1 MTSERIT
8 VAAVTDY
15 AVEGD
20 TLRFDCEIAAP
31 ETVTPRRIPVML
43 TVYDPRTF
51 RFKLQANPE
60 VPTDSE
66 YPPLDTDA
74 VASDVDLAVTEADG
88 MLTVDTGA
96 LEIVVGLEEWS
107 FAVRDAETGDTVFEE
122 QRADPDVFGRQRVDA
137 LGFTQEEI
145 NHNPR
150 RVAETGTSFRLSPDE
165 KIYGAGEQFVD
176 FDRRGRELDLWHE
189 EPLGTETER
198 AYKNI
203 PFHLSTNGYG
213 LLLDTTAR
221 VHYDFG
227 KSSTASGTMSVA
239 DDEFAFLFFYGP
251 SFREI
256 IQRYTAVTGRPSRP
270 PKWSFGTWMSR
281 LGYESRE
288 ELEEVADRLR
298 AEEIPSD
305 VLHLDPFWMRSN
317 KSTDMEWDT
326 DQFPDPEEMISELRD
341 DDFRLSLW
349 EHPHVPVGTDAF
361 TEGATEGYFV
371 TDGTG
376 SPYVMD
382 HTCQGDYRG
391 ALVDF
396 TDPDAVEWWKDKH
409 RRLLEQGVAVFKTD
423 YGEYVPEDAVFAN
436 GKSGKVMHN
445 LYPYLYNEAVYE
457 TVEEVNGPEEAVVWG
472 RSAWTGSQA
481 FPMHWGG
488 DPQTSWN
495 GMSAALRGGLSAS
508 LSGIAF
514 WSHDI
519 GGFRGTPS
527 DAVYTRWSQFGLL
540 SSNSRCHGTTP
551 REPWEFGEDALDVF
565 REYARLRYRLI
576 PYLYTYAEVAAQT
589 GLPVVRPLVLEY
601 QDDPSVHRLD
611 TQFLLG
617 EDLLIAPVFTDSGTR
632 SVYLPE
638 GEWRDFWTDEQYH
651 GSGTVHVDVEIDE
664 MPIFVRAGSV
674 IPQREPTQSIQAGT
688 PEQLELDVLL
698 ADGEAQG
705 RFYDADADELV
716 EITVE
721 ETSGTVSVDLG
732 GASPDRVSLDI
743 RGLSADDA
751 DDTDADAIVGVDDV
765 VVDGQTIAHVESD
778 PVAGE
783 WTTTPMGLTVIV

>member
-8 VAAVTDY
+8 VAAVTEY
-15 AVEGD
+15 EIEGD
-20 TLRFDCEIAAP
+20 TVHFDCAIDAP
-31 ETVTPRRIPVML
+31 DTVTERTVPVTL
-43 TVYDPRTF
+43 TVYDPSTF
-51 RFKLQANPE
+51 RFELQANPE
-60 VPTDSE
+60 VATDSD

-74 VASDVDLAVTEADG
+74 VDADVALDTAEENGT
-88 MLTVDTGA
+88 LTVDTGV
-96 LEIVVGLEEWS
+96 LTIEVGLDEWS
-107 FAVRDAETGDTVFEE
+107 FAVRDAETGATVFEE

-137 LGFTQEEI
+137 LGYAQEEI

-150 RVAETGTSFRLSPDE
+150 RVSETGTSFRLSPDE
-165 KIYGAGEQFVD
+165 KIYGAGEQFVE

-203 PFHLSTNGYG
+203 PFYLSTNGYG

-227 KSSTASGTMSVA
+227 KSSTASGTMSVD
-239 DDEFAFLFFYGP
+239 DDEFAYVFFYGP
-251 SFREI
+251 EFREI
-256 IQRYTAVTGRPSRP
+256 IQRYTAVTGRPARP

-288 ELEEVADRLR
+288 ELEAVAERLR
-298 AEEIPSD
+298 DEEIPSD
-305 VLHLDPFWMRSN
+305 VLHLDPFWMRAN
-317 KSTDMEWDT
+317 KSTDLEWDT
-326 DQFPDPEEMISELRD
+326 EQFPEPEAMISELLD

-361 TEGATEGYFV
+361 EAGVREGYFV

-382 HTCQGDYRG
+382 RTCQGDYRG

-436 GKSGKVMHN
+436 GKSGKAMHN
-445 LYPYLYNEAVYE
+445 LYPYLYNEAVYD
-457 TVEEVNGPEEAVVWG
+457 TVAEVNGPEEAVVWG

-551 REPWEFGEDALDVF
+551 REPWEFGEDALDIF
-565 REYARLRYRLI
+565 REYARLRYRLL
-576 PYLYTYAEVAAQT
+576 PYIYTYAEVAART

-611 TQFLLG
+611 TQYLLG
-617 EDLLIAPVFTDSGTR
+617 EDVLVAPVFTESGTR

-638 GEWRDFWTDEQYH
+638 GEWRDYWTDERHAGGQR
-651 GSGTVHVDVEIDE
+651 VDVDVGLDE

-674 IPQREPTQSIQAGT
+674 VPQREPTQSVQPGT
-688 PEQLELDVLL
+688 PDHLELDVTM
-698 ADGEAQG
+698 AEGEASG
-705 RFYDADADELV
+705 RFYDADADELLSIAV
-716 EITVE
+716 AEAD
-721 ETSGTVSVDLG
+721 GTLSVDLG
-732 GASPDRVSLDI
+732 ATSAERVTLTVRGAEPETVE
-743 RGLSADDA
+743 
-751 DDTDADAIVGVDDV
+751 
-765 VVDGQTIAHVESD
+765 VDGESLTAVDSD
-778 PVAGE
+778 PDAGE
-783 WTTTPMGLTVIV
+783 WTPTETGLSVVV

>member
-8 VAAVTDY
+8 VAGVTEY
-15 AVEGD
+15 VVEDD
-20 TLRFDCEIAAP
+20 TICLDCDLAGP
-31 ETVTPRRIPVML
+31 ETITSRTVPVTM

-51 RFKLQANPE
+51 RFELEANPE
-60 VPTDSE
+60 GATESE

-74 VASDVDLAVTEADG
+74 VSSSVDLDVTEAG
-88 MLTVDTGA
+88 GTLTVETGA
-96 LEIVVGLEEWS
+96 LTIAVGLDEWS
-107 FAVRDAETGDTVFEE
+107 FTVRDAETDETVFEE
-122 QRADPDVFGRQRVDA
+122 QRADVDVFDRHRVDA
-137 LGFTQEEI
+137 LGFSQEEI
-145 NHNPR
+145 NYNPR
-150 RVAETGTSFRLSPDE
+150 RITETGTSFRLSPGE
-165 KIYGAGEQFVD
+165 KIYGAGEQFVE
-176 FDRRGRELDLWHE
+176 FDRRGRELELWHE

-203 PFHLSTNGYG
+203 PFHLSTSGYG

-239 DDEFAFLFFYGP
+239 DDELAFVFFYGP
-251 SFREI
+251 DFRDVI
-256 IQRYTAVTGRPSRP
+256 RRYTALTGRPSRP

-288 ELEEVADRLR
+288 ELETVADRLR
-298 AEEIPSD
+298 EEEIPSD
-305 VLHLDPFWMRSN
+305 VLHLDPFWMRDRC
-317 KSTDMEWDT
+317 STDLEWDT
-326 DQFPDPEEMISELRD
+326 EQFPDPEEMIAELRK

-361 TEGATEGYFV
+361 ATGASEGYFV

-382 HTCQGDYRG
+382 NTCQGDYRG

-409 RRLLEQGVAVFKTD
+409 RRLLKQGVAVLKTD

-436 GKSGKVMHN
+436 GKSGKAMHN

-457 TVEEVNGPEEAVVWG
+457 AVGEVNGPDEAVVWG

-527 DAVYTRWSQFGLL
+527 DAVYTRWAQFGLL

-551 REPWEFGEDALDVF
+551 REPWEFGEDAVDIF
-565 REYARLRYRLI
+565 REYADLRYRLM
-576 PYLYTYAEVAAQT
+576 PYLYTHAEIAART

-601 QDDPSVHRLD
+601 QDDPTVHHID
-611 TQFLLG
+611 TQYLLG
-617 EDLLIAPVFTDSGTR
+617 TELLVAPVFAERGSR
-632 SVYLPE
+632 SVYLPD
-638 GEWRDFWTDEQYH
+638 GEWRDYW
-651 GSGTVHVDVEIDE
+651 SGERYEGGQTVEMTVDIDE
-664 MPIFVRAGSV
+664 MPLFVRAGSV
-674 IPQREPTQSIQAGT
+674 VPQREPTQSVQSGT
-688 PEQLELDVLL
+688 PAHLEPVVSL
-698 ADGEAQG
+698 ADGEASG
-705 RFYDADADELV
+705 RFYDVDVDELA
-716 EITVE
+716 EITAEIEDGVL
-721 ETSGTVSVDLG
+721 SVDLG
-732 GASPDRVSLDI
+732 AVSSERVTLTVH
-743 RGLSADDA
+743 
-751 DDTDADAIVGVDDV
+751 DTDPDAV
-765 VVDGQTIAHVESD
+765 VVDGESLTAVNAD
-778 PVAGE
+778 PRAGE
-783 WTTTPMGLTVIV
+783 WTVNGNAVTVVV

>member
-8 VAAVTDY
+8 VAAVSEYEVDGQT
-15 AVEGD
+15 V
-20 TLRFDCEIAAP
+20 RFDCEIDAP
-31 ETVTPRRIPVML
+31 EPVTDRTVPVTL

-51 RFKLQANPE
+51 RFELLANPE
-60 VPTDSE
+60 THTDSE
-66 YPPLDTDA
+66 YPPVETDA
-74 VASDVDLAVTEADG
+74 VETDVALDIAESDGT
-88 MLTVDTGA
+88 LTVDTGA
-96 LEIVVGLEEWS
+96 LSITVGLDEWS
-107 FAVRDAETGDTVFEE
+107 FAVVDADTGETVFEE

-150 RVAETGTSFRLSPDE
+150 RVDRTGTSFRLSPDE
-165 KIYGAGEQFVD
+165 KIYGAGEQFVE
-176 FDRRGRELDLWHE
+176 FDRRGRELDLWHQ

-227 KSSTASGTMSVA
+227 KTSTASGTMSVA
-239 DDEFAFLFFYGP
+239 DDDFSFVFFYGP
-251 SFREI
+251 EFRDI
-256 IQRYTAVTGRPSRP
+256 LQRYTAVTGRPSRP

-288 ELEEVADRLR
+288 ELEAVAARLR
-298 AEEIPSD
+298 EEEIPSD
-305 VLHLDPFWMRSN
+305 VLHLDPFWMRAN
-317 KSTDMEWDT
+317 KSTDLEWDT
-326 DQFPDPEEMISELRD
+326 EQFPDPEGMIAELRE

-349 EHPHVPVGTDAF
+349 EHPHVPVGTEAF
-361 TEGATEGYFV
+361 DEGVSEGYFV

-376 SPYVMD
+376 DAYVMD
-382 HTCQGDYRG
+382 NTCQGDYRG

-396 TDPDAVEWWKDKH
+396 TDPDAVEWWKAKH
-409 RRLLEQGVAVFKTD
+409 HRLLEQGVAVFKTD

-436 GKSGKVMHN
+436 GRSGKTMHN

-457 TVEEVNGPEEAVVWG
+457 AVGEVNGPEEAVVWG

-519 GGFRGTPS
+519 GGFRGTP
-527 DAVYTRWSQFGLL
+527 DDDVYTRWAQFGLL

-551 REPWEFGEDALDVF
+551 REPWEFGEQALDIF
-565 REYARLRYRLI
+565 REYARLRYRLL
-576 PYLYTYAEVAAQT
+576 PYLYTYAEVAART

-601 QDDPSVHRLD
+601 QDDPTVHRMD
-611 TQFLLG
+611 TQYLLG
-617 EDLLIAPVFTDSGTR
+617 EDLLVAPVFEDSGTR

-638 GEWRDFWTDEQYH
+638 GEWRDYWTGQRHE
-651 GSGTVHVDVEIDE
+651 GGRTVDVDVSIDE
-664 MPIFVRAGSV
+664 MPVFVRAGSV
-674 IPQREPTQSIQAGT
+674 LPEREPTQSVQPGT
-688 PEQLELDVLL
+688 PAELELDATL
-698 ADGEAQG
+698 ADGHAAG
-705 RFYDADADELV
+705 RFYDADADALV
-716 EITVE
+716 EFTVE
-721 ETSGTVSVDLG
+721 AGGDTLSVDLG
-732 GASPDRVSLDI
+732 ACTADRVTVTV
-743 RGLSADDA
+743 RDA
-751 DDTDADAIVGVDDV
+751 APETV
-765 VVDGQTIAHVESD
+765 VVDGETLQSVDDDPDAGTWTDTGTGVTIV
-778 PVAGE
+778 V
-783 WTTTPMGLTVIV
+783 

>member
-8 VAAVTDY
+8 VAAVDEY
-15 AVEGD
+15 DVSENRI
-20 TLRFDCEIAAP
+20 RFDCEIDATD
-31 ETVTPRRIPVML
+31 TVTERTIPVTL

-51 RFKLQANPE
+51 RFELQANPE
-60 VPTDSE
+60 VSTEND

-74 VASDVDLAVTEADG
+74 VDADVDLDVTETDG
-88 MLTVDTGA
+88 TLAIETGA
-96 LEIVVGLEEWS
+96 LVVEVGLSEWS
-107 FAVRDAETGDTVFEE
+107 FAVYDAKTGATVFEE

-137 LGFTQEEI
+137 LGYSREEI

-150 RVAETGTSFRLSPDE
+150 RVSETGTAFRLSPDE
-165 KIYGAGEQFVD
+165 KIYGAGEQFVE

-203 PFHLSTNGYG
+203 PFYLSTNGYG

-221 VHYDFG
+221 VQYDFG

-239 DDEFAFLFFYGP
+239 DDEFAYVFFYGP
-251 SFREI
+251 EFREV
-256 IQRYTAVTGRPSRP
+256 IQRYTAVTGRPARP

-288 ELEEVADRLR
+288 ELETVADRLR
-298 AEEIPSD
+298 DEAIPSD
-305 VLHLDPFWMRSN
+305 VLHLDPFWMRKN

-326 DQFPDPEEMISELRD
+326 EQFPEPEEMISELRD
-341 DDFRLSLW
+341 DDFQLSLW

-361 TEGATEGYFV
+361 AEGTHQGYFV

-382 HTCQGDYRG
+382 RTCQGDYRG

-396 TDPDAVEWWKDKH
+396 TDPQAVEWWKDKH
-409 RRLLEQGVAVFKTD
+409 RRLLDQGVAVFKTD

-457 TVEEVNGPEEAVVWG
+457 TVAEVNGPEEAVVWG

-527 DAVYTRWSQFGLL
+527 DAVYTRWAQFGLL

-565 REYARLRYRLI
+565 REYARLRYRLM
-576 PYLYTYAEVAAQT
+576 PYIYTYAEVAART

-611 TQFLLG
+611 TQYLLG
-617 EDLLIAPVFTDSGTR
+617 EDILVAPVFTESGIR
-632 SVYLPE
+632 SVYLPD
-638 GEWRDFWTDEQYH
+638 GEWRSYWTDERHEGGQ
-651 GSGTVHVDVEIDE
+651 TIDVDVELDE
-664 MPIFVRAGSV
+664 MPVFVRSGSV
-674 IPQREPTQSIQAGT
+674 LPLREPTQSVQPGT
-688 PEQLELDVLL
+688 PDQLELDVTM
-698 ADGEAQG
+698 ADDEASG
-705 RFYDADADELV
+705 RFYDVDADELV
-716 EITVE
+716 TIAVEAMDETLSVATGATSAERLTVTVRGVAP
-721 ETSGTVSVDLG
+721 ETVTVDDESVT
-732 GASPDRVSLDI
+732 RV
-743 RGLSADDA
+743 DA
-751 DDTDADAIVGVDDV
+751 DPA
-765 VVDGQTIAHVESD
+765 ES
-778 PVAGE
+778 E
-783 WTTTPMGLTVIV
+783 WTATDSVVTLIV

>member
-8 VAAVTDY
+8 VAAVDEY
-15 AVEGD
+15 DVSENRI
-20 TLRFDCEIAAP
+20 RFECEIDATD
-31 ETVTPRRIPVML
+31 TVTERTVPVTL

-51 RFKLQANPE
+51 RFELQANPE
-60 VPTDSE
+60 VSTEND

-74 VASDVDLAVTEADG
+74 VDADVDLDVTETDDT
-88 MLTVDTGA
+88 LTIETGA
-96 LEIVVGLEEWS
+96 IVVEVGLSEWS
-107 FAVRDAETGDTVFEE
+107 FAVHDAKTGATVFEE

-137 LGFTQEEI
+137 LGYSQEEI

-150 RVAETGTSFRLSPDE
+150 RVSETGTAFRLSPDE
-165 KIYGAGEQFVD
+165 KIYGAGEQFVE

-203 PFHLSTNGYG
+203 PFYLSTNGYG

-221 VHYDFG
+221 VQYDFG

-239 DDEFAFLFFYGP
+239 DDEFAYVFFYGP
-251 SFREI
+251 EFREV
-256 IQRYTAVTGRPSRP
+256 IQRYTAVTGRPARP

-288 ELEEVADRLR
+288 ELETVADRLR
-298 AEEIPSD
+298 DEAIPSD
-305 VLHLDPFWMRSN
+305 VLHLDPFWMRKN

-326 DQFPDPEEMISELRD
+326 EQFPEPEEMISELRD

-361 TEGATEGYFV
+361 AEGTHQGYFV

-382 HTCQGDYRG
+382 RTCQGDYRG

-396 TDPDAVEWWKDKH
+396 TDPHAVEWWKDKH
-409 RRLLEQGVAVFKTD
+409 RRLLDQGVAVFKTD

-436 GKSGKVMHN
+436 GKSGKAMHN

-457 TVEEVNGPEEAVVWG
+457 TVAEVNGPEEAVVWG

-527 DAVYTRWSQFGLL
+527 DAVYTRWAQFGLL

-565 REYARLRYRLI
+565 REYARLRYRLM
-576 PYLYTYAEVAAQT
+576 PYIYTYAEVAART

-601 QDDPSVHRLD
+601 QDDPSVHQLD
-611 TQFLLG
+611 TQYLLG
-617 EDLLIAPVFTDSGTR
+617 EDILVAPVFTESGIR
-632 SVYLPE
+632 SVYLPD
-638 GEWRDFWTDEQYH
+638 GEWRNYWTDERHEGGQ
-651 GSGTVHVDVEIDE
+651 TIDVDVELDE
-664 MPIFVRAGSV
+664 MPVFVRSGSV
-674 IPQREPTQSIQAGT
+674 LPLREPTQSVQPGT
-688 PEQLELDVLL
+688 PDQLELDVTM
-698 ADGEAQG
+698 ADDEASG

-716 EITVE
+716 TIAVE
-721 ETSGTVSVDLG
+721 AVGETLSVDTGETSAEHLTVTVRGVAPETVTVGNESVT
-732 GASPDRVSLDI
+732 RV
-743 RGLSADDA
+743 DA
-751 DDTDADAIVGVDDV
+751 DPD
-765 VVDGQTIAHVESD
+765 ES
-778 PVAGE
+778 E
-783 WTTTPMGLTVIV
+783 WTATDSVVTLVV

>member
-8 VAAVTDY
+8 VSAVADY
-15 AVEGD
+15 AVEDD
-20 TLRFDCEIAAP
+20 TVHFECEIDAP
-31 ETVTPRRIPVML
+31 ETVTERTIPVTL
-43 TVYDPRTF
+43 TVYDPRTY
-51 RFKLQANPE
+51 RFELQANPE
-60 VPTDSE
+60 VATESD
-66 YPPLDTDA
+66 YPPLDTNA
-74 VASDVDLAVTEADG
+74 VDSDVALDVSEADG
-88 MLTVDTGA
+88 TLTVDTGVLA
-96 LEIVVGLEEWS
+96 IEVGLDEWS
-107 FAVRDAETGDTVFEE
+107 FAVRDTETGATVFEE

-137 LGFTQEEI
+137 LGYAQEEI

-150 RVAETGTSFRLSPDE
+150 RVSETGTSFRLSPDE
-165 KIYGAGEQFVD
+165 KIYGAGEQFVE

-203 PFHLSTNGYG
+203 PFYLSTNGYG

-227 KSSTASGTMSVA
+227 NTSTASGTMSVA
-239 DDEFAFLFFYGP
+239 DDEFAYVFFYGP
-251 SFREI
+251 EFREVI
-256 IQRYTAVTGRPSRP
+256 ERYTAVTGRPARP

-288 ELEEVADRLR
+288 ELETVAERLR
-298 AEEIPSD
+298 EEEIPSD
-305 VLHLDPFWMRSN
+305 VLHLDPFWMRAN
-317 KSTDMEWDT
+317 KSTDLEWDT
-326 DQFPDPEEMISELRD
+326 EQFPEPEAMISELLD

-349 EHPHVPVGTDAF
+349 EHPHVPVGTEAF
-361 TEGATEGYFV
+361 EEGVREGYFV

-382 HTCQGDYRG
+382 RTCQGDYRG

-436 GKSGKVMHN
+436 GKSGKAMHN

-457 TVEEVNGPEEAVVWG
+457 TVAEVNGPEEAVVWG

-527 DAVYTRWSQFGLL
+527 EEVYTRWSQFGLL

-551 REPWEFGEDALDVF
+551 REPWEFGEDALDIF
-565 REYARLRYRLI
+565 RAYANVRYRLL
-576 PYLYTYAEVAAQT
+576 PYIYTYAEVAART

-611 TQFLLG
+611 TQYLLG
-617 EDLLIAPVFTDSGTR
+617 EDILVAPVFTESGTR

-638 GEWRDFWTDEQYH
+638 GEWRDYWTDERYA
-651 GSGTVHVDVEIDE
+651 GGRTVHMDVELDE
-664 MPIFVRAGSV
+664 MPVFVRAGSV
-674 IPQREPTQSIQAGT
+674 VPQREPTQSVQHGT
-688 PEQLELDVLL
+688 PDHLELDATL
-698 ADGEAQG
+698 ADGAASG

-716 EITVE
+716 SITVTDDG
-721 ETSGTVSVDLG
+721 ETLSADLG
-732 GASPDRVSLDI
+732 GTSADRVTLTV
-743 RGLSADDA
+743 RTAEPDA
-751 DDTDADAIVGVDDV
+751 VT
-765 VVDGQTIAHVESD
+765 VDGESLTRVD
-778 PVAGE
+778 AAPESGE
-783 WTTTPMGLTVIV
+783 WTATGAGLTVVV

>member
-8 VAAVTDY
+8 VDAVTEY

-20 TLRFDCEIAAP
+20 TVRLDCELAAP
-31 ETVTPRRIPVML
+31 ETATPRTVPVTL
-43 TVYDPRTF
+43 TVYGPRTF
-51 RFKLQANPE
+51 RFELQANPE
-60 VPTDSE
+60 APTDSD

-74 VASDVDLAVTEADG
+74 VAADADPDVTETDDT
-88 MLTVDTGA
+88 LTVDTGA
-96 LEIVVGLEEWS
+96 LAIDVGLDEWS
-107 FAVRDAETGDTVFEE
+107 FAVRDAETGETVFEE
-122 QRADPDVFGRQRVDA
+122 QRSDPDVFGRQRVDA
-137 LGFTQEEI
+137 LGFSQEEV

-150 RVAETGTSFRLSPDE
+150 RVTETSTCFRLSPDE
-165 KIYGAGEQFVD
+165 KIYGAGEQFVE

-203 PFHLSTNGYG
+203 PYHLSTNGYG
-213 LLLDTTAR
+213 LLVDTTAR

-227 KSSTASGTMSVA
+227 KSSTASGSISVS
-239 DDEFAFLFFYGP
+239 DDEFAFVFFYGP
-251 SFREI
+251 DFRDVI
-256 IQRYTAVTGRPSRP
+256 RRYTAVTGRPDRP

-288 ELEEVADRLR
+288 ELEAVAERLR
-298 AEEIPSD
+298 EEEIPSD
-305 VLHLDPFWMRSN
+305 VLHLDPFWMRENCSC
-317 KSTDMEWDT
+317 DMEWDT
-326 DQFPDPEEMISELRD
+326 EQFPDPEEMIARLRA

-361 TEGATEGYFV
+361 AEGVREGYFV

-382 HTCQGDYRG
+382 NTCQGDYRG

-396 TDPDAVEWWKDKH
+396 TDPAAVEWWKDKH

-436 GKSGKVMHN
+436 GKSGAAMHN

-457 TVEEVNGPEEAVVWG
+457 TVGDVNGTDEAVVWG

-527 DAVYTRWSQFGLL
+527 EGVYTRWAQFGLL

-551 REPWEFGEDALDVF
+551 REPWEFGEDALDTF
-565 REYARLRYRLI
+565 REYARLRYRLL
-576 PYLYTYAEVAAQT
+576 PYLYTYAEVAART

-601 QDDPSVHRLD
+601 QRDPTVHRMD
-611 TQFLLG
+611 TQYLLG
-617 EDLLIAPVFTDSGTR
+617 EDLLIAPVFTERGTR

-638 GEWRDFWTDEQYH
+638 GEWRDYWTDERYA
-651 GSGTVHVDVEIDE
+651 GGRTVEMDVRLDE

-674 IPQREPTQSIQAGT
+674 VPQREPTQSVQPGT
-688 PEQLELDVLL
+688 PERLHLDATLV
-698 ADGEAQG
+698 DGGASG
-705 RFYDADADELV
+705 RFYDVDADELAEV
-716 EITVE
+716 TVE
-721 ETSGTVSVDLG
+721 QDGGTLSVELG
-732 GASPDRVSLDI
+732 GVSATRVTLTV
-743 RGLSADDA
+743 RGAD
-751 DDTDADAIVGVDDV
+751 VDEV
-765 VVDGQTIAHVESD
+765 TAGGEAVQAVEGH
-778 PVAGE
+778 PEAGE
-783 WTTTPMGLTVIV
+783 WTTTEAGLTVVL

>member
-8 VAAVTDY
+8 VAAVADY
-15 AVEGD
+15 EVDGQRV
-20 TLRFDCEIAAP
+20 RFDCEIDAP
-31 ETVTPRRIPVML
+31 ETVTDRTVPVTL

-51 RFKLQANPE
+51 RFELLANPE
-60 VPTDSE
+60 THTESE
-66 YPPLDTDA
+66 YPPLDTAA
-74 VASDVDLAVTEADG
+74 VETDVALDVAETEGTLA
-88 MLTVDTGA
+88 VDTGA
-96 LEIVVGLEEWS
+96 LSITIGLDEWS
-107 FAVRDAETGDTVFEE
+107 FAVTDADTGETVFAE

-137 LGFTQEEI
+137 LGFSQEKI

-150 RVAETGTSFRLSPDE
+150 KVTQTGTAFRLSPDE
-165 KIYGAGEQFVD
+165 KLYGAGEQFVE
-176 FDRRGRELDLWHE
+176 FDRRGRELDLWHQ

-227 KSSTASGTMSVA
+227 KTSTASGTMSVA
-239 DDEFAFLFFYGP
+239 DDDFSFVFFYGP
-251 SFREI
+251 DFREI
-256 IQRYTAVTGRPSRP
+256 LQRYTAVTGRPSRP

-288 ELEEVADRLR
+288 ELEDVAARLR
-298 AEEIPSD
+298 EEEIPSD
-305 VLHLDPFWMRSN
+305 VLHLDPFWMRAN
-317 KSTDMEWDT
+317 KSTDLEWDT
-326 DQFPDPEEMISELRD
+326 EQFPDPEGMIDELRD

-349 EHPHVPVGTDAF
+349 EHPHVPVGTEAF
-361 TEGATEGYFV
+361 DEGVDEGYFV

-376 SPYVMD
+376 DAYVMD
-382 HTCQGDYRG
+382 NTCQGDYRG

-396 TDPDAVEWWKDKH
+396 TDPDAVEWWKEKH
-409 RRLLEQGVAVFKTD
+409 HRLLEQGVAVFKTD

-436 GKSGKVMHN
+436 GQSGKTMHN

-457 TVEEVNGPEEAVVWG
+457 AVGEVNGPEEAVVWG

-519 GGFRGTPS
+519 GGFRGTPE
-527 DAVYTRWSQFGLL
+527 DDVYTRWAQFGLL

-551 REPWEFGEDALDVF
+551 REPWEFGEQALEVF
-565 REYARLRYRLI
+565 REYARLRYRLL
-576 PYLYTYAEVAAQT
+576 PYLYTYAEVAART

-601 QDDPSVHRLD
+601 QDDPTVHRLD
-611 TQFLLG
+611 TQYLLG
-617 EDLLIAPVFTDSGTR
+617 EDLLVAPVFEASGTR

-638 GEWRDFWTDEQYH
+638 GEWRDYWTGERYE
-651 GSGTVHVDVEIDE
+651 GGRTVDVEVGLDE
-664 MPIFVRAGSV
+664 MPVFVRAGSIV
-674 IPQREPTQSIQAGT
+674 PEREPTQSIQSGT
-688 PEQLELDVLL
+688 PAELELDATP
-698 ADGEAQG
+698 ADGRAEG

-716 EITVE
+716 EITVTTE
-721 ETSGTVSVDLG
+721 DDTLTVDLG
-732 GASPDRVSLDI
+732 DCSADRVILTVRDV
-743 RGLSADDA
+743 APEA
-751 DDTDADAIVGVDDV
+751 V
-765 VVDGQTIAHVESD
+765 VVDGEALDMVETD
-778 PVAGE
+778 PDAGGWAGTE
-783 WTTTPMGLTVIV
+783 DGVTVVV